1 MTEIDCSKCRS
12 KWTLDENDICKSS
25 ALPFKQCKKCR
36 EQCKKYRE
44 DNRDK
49 IAEQKKKWYENNKN
63 KVLEQKKEYYENN
76 KHKVLE
82 RVKKYREL
90 NKDKIAEKIKCNNCG
105 SEITKNHISTHQKT
119 KKCQKYNK

>member
-12 KWTLDENDICKSS
+12 KWIPEENDIKSS
-25 ALPFKQCKKCR
+25 GLPFKQCKKCR
-36 EQCKKYRE
+36 KYLE

-63 KVLEQKKEYYENN
+63 KVLEQ
-76 KHKVLE
+76 
-82 RVKKYREL
+82 VKKYNEL
-90 NKDKIAEKIKCNNCG
+90 NKEKIKANKTEKIKCG
-105 SEITKNHISTHQKT
+105 SEITRNHISTHQKT

>member
-12 KWTLDENDICKSS
+12 KWIPEENDIKSS
-25 ALPFKQCKKCR
+25 GLPFKTCSKCR
-36 EQCKKYRE
+36 KYLE

-49 IAEQKKKWYENNKN
+49 INEKS
-63 KVLEQKKEYYENN
+63 KEYYQNN

-90 NKDKIAEKIKCNNCG
+90 NKDKIAEKIKCGKCG
-105 SEITKNHISTHQKT
+105 SEITRNHISTHQKT
-119 KKCQKYNK
+119 KKCQNYNK

>member
-1 MTEIDCSKCRS
+1 MTEIYCSKCRS

-49 IAEQKKKWYENNKN
+49 INEKLKEYYQNNQEK
-63 KVLEQKKEYYENN
+63 KKEYYQNN
-76 KHKVLE
+76 QEKIKA
-82 RVKKYREL
+82 
-90 NKDKIAEKIKCNNCG
+90 NKTEKIKCGKCG
-105 SEITKNHISTHQKT
+105 SEIARNNIARHQKT
-119 KKCQKYNK
+119 KKCQKTKK